1 MSSYDRSWNGI
12 GRGDLVTL
20 PPGPDGDKRVGVVM
34 AWFDS
39 NVYERAS
46 AEVMVE
52 GRTEM
57 WDLKDLKTIPEAC
70 SAD

>member
-20 PPGPDGDKRVGVVM
+20 PPGADGGNRVGVVM
-34 AWFDS
+34 AWYDS
-39 NVYERAS
+39 NVYEHAS

-57 WDLKDLKTIPEAC
+57 WDLKDLKSIPE
-70 SAD
+70 SIDAD